1 MVSILFPNG
10 GCPPL
15 RPSHDDEM
23 EANPLPSRR
32 QIVKRFVLGSVGW
45 WAAGS
50 WRSQELLGA
59 VLPTTGT
66 LVLPLSAFP
75 ALAADGGSIRLY
87 AGLDQTLII
96 NRSGNTFYALGSR
109 CSHAG
114 CPVGTY
120 VAANGS
126 MRCPCHG
133 SEYFIDGTVKQG
145 PAPDP
150 LDSFPTVF
158 HGGSEVRVTV
168 PNVTFGARVIQVMSE
183 SGGTR
188 RFKLSF
194 HATPFRDYRIEY
206 RASLGGVAQI
216 IPFSATLGGPATQT
230 TYRST
235 IPALTPP
242 LTDLYV
248 DATGSS
254 GFFSIVLIPSLE

>member
-1 MVSILFPNG
+1 M
-10 GCPPL
+10 
-15 RPSHDDEM
+15 
-23 EANPLPSRR
+23 
-32 QIVKRFVLGSVGW
+32 LGAAGW

-50 WRSQELLGA
+50 WRSQDVLGA

-66 LVLPLSAFP
+66 LILPLNAFP
-75 ALAADGGSIRLY
+75 ALAVDGGSIRLY
-87 AGLDQTLII
+87 VGLDQTLIV

-120 VAANGS
+120 IAANGS

-150 LDSFPTVF
+150 LDNFPAVF
-158 HGGSEVRVTV
+158 HNGSEVRVTV
-168 PNVTFGARVIQVMSE
+168 PNVTFGARVIQVVGGNGE
-183 SGGTR
+183 SR
-188 RFKLSF
+188 RFRLTF
-194 HATPFRDYRIEY
+194 NATPFRNYRIEY
-206 RASLGGVAQI
+206 RATLNGVSQT
-216 IPFSATLGGPATQT
+216 IPFSTTSGGPATQT

-235 IPALTPP
+235 TPALNPP

-248 DATGSS
+248 DATGAA
-254 GFFSIVLIPSLE
+254 GFFSIVLVPSQE

>member
-15 RPSHDDEM
+15 RPSHDDQM

-32 QIVKRFVLGSVGW
+32 QIVKRFVLGAVGW

-120 VAANGS
+120 VATNGS

-183 SGGTR
+183 SGGTC

-194 HATPFRDYRIEY
+194 HATPVSRLPDRISRFPGRRGSNHPILRY
-206 RASLGGVAQI
+206 ARRSSHPNDLPQHHPRAH
-216 IPFSATLGGPATQT
+216 SATH
-230 TYRST
+230 
-235 IPALTPP
+235 
-242 LTDLYV
+242 
-248 DATGSS
+248 GS
-254 GFFSIVLIPSLE
+254 LR